1 MITGT
6 VKHLASLK
14 WYDKMATSF
23 FLHKSNLTWFQ
34 ILVYQKLV
42 TEQVTDD
49 IEVMAAELKVKMKIA
64 DLKLV
69 IELLG
74 LIRDFLMV
82 VTFEEMSEEKQ
93 CFHRHL

>member
-1 MITGT
+1 
-6 VKHLASLK
+6 
-14 WYDKMATSF
+14 MAISF

-34 ILVYQKLV
+34 ILVYQKLA

-69 IELLG
+69 TELLG

-82 VTFEEMSEEKQ
+82 VTFEEMT
-93 CFHRHL
+93 

>member
-1 MITGT
+1 MMT
-6 VKHLASLK
+6 
-14 WYDKMATSF
+14 
-23 FLHKSNLTWFQ
+23 
-34 ILVYQKLV
+34 
-42 TEQVTDD
+42 
-49 IEVMAAELKVKMKIA
+49 AELKVKMQVA

-93 CFHRHL
+93 HFHHHL

>member
-1 MITGT
+1 M
-6 VKHLASLK
+6 
-14 WYDKMATSF
+14 
-23 FLHKSNLTWFQ
+23 
-34 ILVYQKLV
+34 

-49 IEVMAAELKVKMKIA
+49 TEVMTAELKVKMQVA
-64 DLKLV
+64 DLKLG

-93 CFHRHL
+93 FFHNHL

>member
-1 MITGT
+1 M
-6 VKHLASLK
+6 
-14 WYDKMATSF
+14 
-23 FLHKSNLTWFQ
+23 
-34 ILVYQKLV
+34 

-49 IEVMAAELKVKMKIA
+49 TVVMMAELKVTMQVA

-82 VTFEEMSEEKQ
+82 VTFEKKSEEKQ
-93 CFHRHL
+93 CFHHHL

>member
-1 MITGT
+1 M
-6 VKHLASLK
+6 
-14 WYDKMATSF
+14 
-23 FLHKSNLTWFQ
+23 
-34 ILVYQKLV
+34 
-42 TEQVTDD
+42 TEQATDD

-74 LIRDFLMV
+74 LIREMV

-93 CFHRHL
+93 CFHHHL

>member
-1 MITGT
+1 M
-6 VKHLASLK
+6 
-14 WYDKMATSF
+14 
-23 FLHKSNLTWFQ
+23 
-34 ILVYQKLV
+34 

-74 LIRDFLMV
+74 LIRDF
-82 VTFEEMSEEKQ
+82 F
-93 CFHRHL
+93 

>member
-1 MITGT
+1 MI
-6 VKHLASLK
+6 K
-14 WYDKMATSF
+14 WQHHF

-82 VTFEEMSEEKQ
+82 VTFEEKQ

>member
-1 MITGT
+1 MI
-6 VKHLASLK
+6 KWQQHL
-14 WYDKMATSF
+14 
-23 FLHKSNLTWFQ
+23 LHKSNLTWLQ
-34 ILVYQKLV
+34 ILVYQILV

-49 IEVMAAELKVKMKIA
+49 TEVMTAELKVKMQIA

-82 VTFEEMSEEKQ
+82 VTFEEMRRSNFFIIT
-93 CFHRHL
+93 CSG

>member
-1 MITGT
+1 MSTGT
-6 VKHLASLK
+6 AEPLDSHLHQPNITFVWL
-14 WYDKMATSF
+14 
-23 FLHKSNLTWFQ
+23 Q

-49 IEVMAAELKVKMKIA
+49 IEVMTAELKVKVQIT

-74 LIRDFLMV
+74 LIMDFLMV
-82 VTFEEMSEEKQ
+82 VMLEEMSEGKQ
-93 CFHRHL
+93 SFYHHL

>member
-1 MITGT
+1 M
-6 VKHLASLK
+6 
-14 WYDKMATSF
+14 
-23 FLHKSNLTWFQ
+23 
-34 ILVYQKLV
+34 

-49 IEVMAAELKVKMKIA
+49 IEMMAAELKVKMKTA

-93 CFHRHL
+93 RFHHHL